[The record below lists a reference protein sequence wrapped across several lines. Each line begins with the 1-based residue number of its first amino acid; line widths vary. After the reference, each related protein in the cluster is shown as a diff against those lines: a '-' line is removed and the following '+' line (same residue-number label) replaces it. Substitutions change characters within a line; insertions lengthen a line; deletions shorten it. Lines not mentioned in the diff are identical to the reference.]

1 MALGTTPVLDV
12 ATEINAV
19 SLARTELEPRTL
31 LITRLAAL
39 VAVDAPV
46 GSYFLHIGPAAEL
59 GLTLEDIQDVLVA
72 VAPIVG
78 TPHLLSSA
86 RKIAEAFDLAIQ
98 LDSEADT
105 Q

>member
-39 VAVDAPV
+39 IAVDAPV

>member
-1 MALGTTPVLDV
+1 MAMGTTPVLDV
-12 ATEINAV
+12 AAEINEV
-19 SLARTELEPRTL
+19 SLTRTELDPRTL
-31 LITRLAAL
+31 VITRIAAL

-46 GSYFLHIGPAAEL
+46 GSYLLHIGPAAEL
-59 GLTLEDIQDVLVA
+59 GLTLDDIQDVLVA

-78 TPHLLSSA
+78 TPRLLSSA

-98 LDSEADT
+98 LDSETDT